1 MTQKDKLLRYSLIL
15 LIYLFGLAGQIL
27 YGYSRLQQTT
37 ESRITWIYDQIHM
50 GIAEITDFYDRK
62 FVRYLPMKN
71 CERFLYESQPLLL
84 ASPYIRAV
92 SATHG
97 GVIMCSSI
105 MGPVLKQIDNWQ
117 PSGRYI
123 ELKYVEKTPFSDLFP
138 KNRQSVLAL
147 HFELD
152 NYYGLY
158 VAIYPESLYKIL
170 GSAEFATTFV
180 KFGNATLYSNGNVT
194 QENNNLGEGELFAVG
209 SNYRIEDVLK
219 YSVEHYGVISLIWT
233 FIIFVSAKSLVHHMY
248 QFNLNYWRVR
258 RAIKLKQFHPYIQP
272 VVNKSGEVTGGEV
285 LVRWHHP
292 KRGVISPLHFINRV
306 EENGQIVGITSVLM
320 DKCATAFAKVDMPAR
335 ARDFRLGF
343 NVCSIQFD
351 TEVLVSD
358 IQNFQ
363 KKVAKNPVKLVIEL
377 TERQEFSCNEK
388 YIAAIRSLREQDVLV
403 ALDDYGT
410 GHCSLKYL
418 LNTQVDM
425 IKIDMMYVATIDSG
439 KTKILDNIINLARSL
454 DVPLLAEGVENDV
467 QFTYL
472 KNMKIERYQGYF
484 FDKPLPIEEFI
495 EKYIAPTSM
504 NAIQKMYLQSL
515 IAASEHSFQ

>member
-1 MTQKDKLLRYSLIL
+1 MISHLGLI
-15 LIYLFGLAGQIL
+15 
-27 YGYSRLQQTT
+27 RT
-37 ESRITWIYDQIHM
+37 
-50 GIAEITDFYDRK
+50 
-62 FVRYLPMKN
+62 
-71 CERFLYESQPLLL
+71 FL
-84 ASPYIRAV
+84 
-92 SATHG
+92 
-97 GVIMCSSI
+97 
-105 MGPVLKQIDNWQ
+105 
-117 PSGRYI
+117 
-123 ELKYVEKTPFSDLFP
+123 
-138 KNRQSVLAL
+138 
-147 HFELD
+147 
-152 NYYGLY
+152 
-158 VAIYPESLYKIL
+158 
-170 GSAEFATTFV
+170 
-180 KFGNATLYSNGNVT
+180 
-194 QENNNLGEGELFAVG
+194 
-209 SNYRIEDVLK
+209 
-219 YSVEHYGVISLIWT
+219 
-233 FIIFVSAKSLVHHMY
+233 
-248 QFNLNYWRVR
+248 
-258 RAIKLKQFHPYIQP
+258 
-272 VVNKSGEVTGGEV
+272 
-285 LVRWHHP
+285 RWHHP

-320 DKCATAFAKVDMPAR
+320 DKCATAFAKVDMPTR

-343 NVCSIQFD
+343 NVCPIQFD

-472 KNMKIERYQGYF
+472 KNMKIECYQGYF